1 MDLKKKILIS
11 ENTQEGDTKPDTLG
25 NSTTKKDGHTRLP
38 ENIGLTESV
47 NTIQEKI
54 ILVADDDDFNFFVIE
69 SLLSPY
75 SYRIIHARNGEEAVE
90 MFRSQQDISL
100 ILMDIQMP
108 VMDGF
113 TATKEIRKLDDK
125 IPIIVQTAY
134 SIKKVKEMAI
144 NCGCNDFLT
153 KPIDADLLIRKIES
167 CINN

>member
-1 MDLKKKILIS
+1 
-11 ENTQEGDTKPDTLG
+11 
-25 NSTTKKDGHTRLP
+25 
-38 ENIGLTESV
+38 
-47 NTIQEKI
+47 
-54 ILVADDDDFNFFVIE
+54 VADDDDFNFFVIE

-134 SIKKVKEMAI
+134 TINKVKEMAM